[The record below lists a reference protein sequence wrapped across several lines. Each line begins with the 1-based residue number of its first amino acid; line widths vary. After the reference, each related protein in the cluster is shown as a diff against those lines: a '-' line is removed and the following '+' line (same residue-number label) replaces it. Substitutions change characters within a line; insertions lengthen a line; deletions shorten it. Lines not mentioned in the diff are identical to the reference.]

1 MTRLYLL
8 LFTLILGSCSLG
20 AYGQID
26 SLSYALGYR
35 GAIDE
40 MEFEKELLKN
50 DDDFKEYL
58 RGLEDNRKKLFLG
71 QPQLSND
78 SSYMV
83 SYALGGM
90 ECVFI
95 ADASYRK
102 SGKQFPFFSY
112 IIDGLRKVERNE
124 ITLPVDTVAALAFI
138 EKVVKE
144 NPNPEELDE
153 ETNCKFFTSYGIM
166 KAFQPGL
173 QAYIEGIMPGT
184 QCKEDRQAYAA
195 GMADFMEALTQK
207 PDSPYFLGRLQAT
220 EFFLT
225 SLQTDKIDFDSY
237 LLGTKA
243 ALGLGEELMTRENV
257 EAILTIDF
265 SHKSEYYDK
274 NYDLLEEPIAKLD
287 VILETPYYVNWDFKA
302 ARVVKEQSPV
312 TETFFKLINSY
323 GGLENYYHDFLMAQ
337 MADEDGK
344 LYENI
349 SAEIKETSLPDGYQW
364 FCGRK
369 DNSVFIGIMDTAE
382 SFNTEVHNA
391 KVEVDTVNTVI
402 NVVWNFEGTDVNK
415 WADFT
420 QANIQQHIA
429 VEINGIFIFAPK
441 VNSQITGGMCS
452 ASDLSPE
459 VINTLFKDAKF
470 TFEMQQE

>member
-1 MTRLYLL
+1 M
-8 LFTLILGSCSLG
+8 
-20 AYGQID
+20 
-26 SLSYALGYR
+26 
-35 GAIDE
+35 
-40 MEFEKELLKN
+40 
-50 DDDFKEYL
+50 
-58 RGLEDNRKKLFLG
+58 
-71 QPQLSND
+71 
-78 SSYMV
+78 
-83 SYALGGM
+83 
-90 ECVFI
+90 
-95 ADASYRK
+95 
-102 SGKQFPFFSY
+102 
-112 IIDGLRKVERNE
+112 
-124 ITLPVDTVAALAFI
+124 
-138 EKVVKE
+138 
-144 NPNPEELDE
+144 
-153 ETNCKFFTSYGIM
+153 
-166 KAFQPGL
+166 
-173 QAYIEGIMPGT
+173 
-184 QCKEDRQAYAA
+184 
-195 GMADFMEALTQK
+195 
-207 PDSPYFLGRLQAT
+207 
-220 EFFLT
+220 
-225 SLQTDKIDFDSY
+225 
-237 LLGTKA
+237 
-243 ALGLGEELMTRENV
+243 
-257 EAILTIDF
+257 
-265 SHKSEYYDK
+265 
-274 NYDLLEEPIAKLD
+274 EEPIAKLD

-323 GGLENYYHDFLMAQ
+323 GVLENYYHDFLMAQ

-349 SAEIKETSLPDGYQW
+349 SAEIKETSLPGRYQW

-391 KVEVDTVNTVI
+391 KVEVDTVNAVI